1 VMEGEGETPG
11 DSSTQGN
18 STADSSSTN
27 GTRDARSPSSQDS
40 EYTPY
45 AKREGLYQRGWENYL
60 SLLTRY
66 WQPYLDGR
74 TTFDDAIAHMVS
86 AL

>member
-1 VMEGEGETPG
+1 MEEEADAPEN
-11 DSSTQGN
+11 SAAQN
-18 STADSSSTN
+18 STKADGSGSNRAGEANS
-27 GTRDARSPSSQDS
+27 RYPQDS

-60 SLLTRY
+60 SLLTHY
-66 WQPYLDGR
+66 WQPYLQGR